1 MTIPAEFKK
10 WLAIGSGAGIEIS
23 GPRGAESLHIT
34 VVRVRPNGA
43 RVLGAFTIE
52 DFAHQAAGVW
62 GNDYNAFLRKMGLK
76 HLVATV
82 LLPRHD
88 VIVRQLTLP
97 GVSDRDL
104 GAAIQFQIEG
114 LHPYPED
121 EVAASWARL
130 PGTQSV
136 LVAIA
141 RRQAIERYATVFA
154 EAGVKIGSFTCST
167 GAIYSALRIFGDAP
181 AAEMLA
187 CEARADATGN
197 TQVEFYGESP
207 ARPVFSASFNLSED
221 RAAALAASELRLE
234 PTTEPRQLSELLG
247 AAPALPY
254 AAALTSACPR
264 LSLPLNLLPIGHREI
279 SSRAWWIPA
288 AALGAGVLL
297 LAGALAAFPQYE
309 SRRYLR
315 LLQTQI
321 AALEPQAKQAAELD
335 RSIDNVRRRTLLLE
349 EVRHRSKADIDALA
363 ELTRIL
369 APPTWLMSLDVA
381 PTQVTVT
388 GETDQAAPLL
398 KIIDASPLFDAS
410 EFVTPPVRTAAGETF
425 RIRAR
430 REGAKP

>member
-1 MTIPAEFKK
+1 VTIPGDFKK

-34 VVRVRPNGA
+34 VVRVRPSGA
-43 RVLGAFTIE
+43 RVLGALTIE

-62 GNDYNAFLRKMGLK
+62 GNDYNAFLRKLGLK
-76 HLVATV
+76 HLVAAV

-97 GVSDRDL
+97 GVSDKDL

-121 EVAASWARL
+121 EVATSWSRL
-130 PGTQSV
+130 PGTQCV

-141 RRQAIERYATVFA
+141 RRQAIERYETLFA

-167 GAIYSALRIFGDAP
+167 GAIYSALRIFGDSP

-187 CEARADATGN
+187 CEVRDGE
-197 TQVEFYGESP
+197 VEFYGESR
-207 ARPVFSASFNLSED
+207 ARPVFSASFNISED

-234 PTTEPRQLSELLG
+234 PSTEPRPLSELLG

-264 LSLPLNLLPIGHREI
+264 LSLPLNLLPVGHRQT
-279 SSRAWWIPA
+279 SSRALWIPA

-321 AALEPQAKQAAELD
+321 AALEPQAKQASDLD
-335 RSIDNVRRRTLLLE
+335 RSIDTVRRRALLLE
-349 EVRHRSKADIDALA
+349 EVRHRSKADIDVLA

-369 APPTWLMSLDVA
+369 APPTWLISLDVTPA
-381 PTQVTVT
+381 QITVT

-410 EFVTPPVRTAAGETF
+410 EFVTPPVRTNAGETF

-430 REGAKP
+430 REGARP

>member
-1 MTIPAEFKK
+1 
-10 WLAIGSGAGIEIS
+10 
-23 GPRGAESLHIT
+23 
-34 VVRVRPNGA
+34 VRVRPNGA

-62 GNDYNAFLRKMGLK
+62 GNDYNAFLRRLGLK

-97 GVSDRDL
+97 GVSDKDL

-121 EVAASWARL
+121 EVAASWSRL

-167 GAIYSALRIFGDAP
+167 GAIYSALRIFGDPP
-181 AAEMLA
+181 AAELLA
-187 CEARADATGN
+187 CEARNGE
-197 TQVEFYGESP
+197 VEFYGESP

-234 PTTEPRQLSELLG
+234 PTTEPRALGELLG

-264 LSLPLNLLPIGHREI
+264 LSLPLNLLPVGHRQT

-288 AALGAGVLL
+288 AALGAGVLS

-335 RSIDNVRRRTLLLE
+335 RSIDTVRRRTLLLE
-349 EVRHRSKADIDALA
+349 DVRHRSKADIDVLA

-369 APPTWLMSLDVA
+369 APPTWLISLDVTPA
-381 PTQVTVT
+381 QVTVT

-410 EFVTPPVRTAAGETF
+410 EFVTPPVRTTAGETF

-430 REGAKP
+430 REGARP

>member
-10 WLAIGSGAGIEIS
+10 WLAIGSGAGVEIS
-23 GPRGAESLHIT
+23 GPRGTESLHIT

-62 GNDYNAFLRKMGLK
+62 GNDYNAFLRRLGLK

-97 GVSDRDL
+97 GVSDKDL

-121 EVAASWARL
+121 DVAASWSRL

-167 GAIYSALRIFGDAP
+167 GAVYSALRIFGDAP

-187 CEARADATGN
+187 CEARNGE
-197 TQVEFYGESP
+197 VEFYGESP

-234 PTTEPRQLSELLG
+234 PSTEPHPLSELLG

-264 LSLPLNLLPIGHREI
+264 LSLPLNLLPVGHRQTG
-279 SSRAWWIPA
+279 SRAWWIPA

-335 RSIDNVRRRTLLLE
+335 RSIDTVRRRTLLLE
-349 EVRHRSKADIDALA
+349 DVRHRSKADIDVLA

-369 APPTWLMSLDVA
+369 APPTWLISLDVTPA
-381 PTQVTVT
+381 QVTVT

-410 EFVTPPVRTAAGETF
+410 EFVTPPVRTNAGETF

-430 REGAKP
+430 REGARP